1 MVNSWIQDEL
11 LSTIYYTPAE
21 LFEESDRMKA
31 AIRLKRLGKSLIG
44 LSWQQERCM
53 IRVLI
58 AAGLVGLLFVG
69 FDATIDNPYKKKK

>member
-1 MVNSWIQDEL
+1 MTTKKKVLIGV
-11 LSTIYYTPAE
+11 IAVIAA
-21 LFEESDRMKA
+21 A
-31 AIRLKRLGKSLIG
+31 AI
-44 LSWQQERCM
+44 